1 MVFTMDLTPEGIS
14 FGRHSTGFSLA
25 VDNFCR
31 DLSSILKKKVYVSCS
46 SLQNP
51 EIVVASTYTLLRR
64 DMKTILKH
72 CRLQDALRAV
82 SWFFLAKKLSLK
94 QRIQIIKQQISIGLY
109 THQLKNHDCK
119 IAVVQSTLPHII
131 PFINACIRTNTPVL
145 IICHADYDDHN
156 LNYESGFARYTIPQ
170 LLANGATLSCVSPG
184 IKRYF
189 ESKTQHKDHTRINFV
204 RYPKPATL
212 TYIPQASDSQHFFNI
227 TVSGNISERK
237 NQIQLIRA
245 ISLLPDK
252 SKQNTKLHI
261 VGKDSLNGF
270 LQKTA
275 HDLGVSDNCIFYG
288 SVSREESLRIIS
300 NSDLVASTTLSEGFG
315 LPFLEGYSFGIP
327 ALFFKDI
334 AAAEILSDPQC
345 CITIEDH
352 KDESVMQAIVKAME
366 TKWDKDYIIEFSEKY
381 SPKSVYQQYTNLI
394 KKLSPITMTERQWN
408 DIIRQ
413 YILNKGDNLYR

>member
-94 QRIQIIKQQISIGLY
+94 QRIQIIKQQISIG
-109 THQLKNHDCK
+109 
-119 IAVVQSTLPHII
+119 
-131 PFINACIRTNTPVL
+131 
-145 IICHADYDDHN
+145 
-156 LNYESGFARYTIPQ
+156 
-170 LLANGATLSCVSPG
+170 
-184 IKRYF
+184 
-189 ESKTQHKDHTRINFV
+189 
-204 RYPKPATL
+204 
-212 TYIPQASDSQHFFNI
+212 
-227 TVSGNISERK
+227 
-237 NQIQLIRA
+237 
-245 ISLLPDK
+245 
-252 SKQNTKLHI
+252 
-261 VGKDSLNGF
+261 
-270 LQKTA
+270 
-275 HDLGVSDNCIFYG
+275 VSDNCIFYG

-334 AAAEILSDPQC
+334 AAAEILSDSQC
-345 CITIEDH
+345 CITIEGH
-352 KDESVMQAIVKAME
+352 KE
-366 TKWDKDYIIEFSEKY
+366 
-381 SPKSVYQQYTNLI
+381 
-394 KKLSPITMTERQWN
+394 
-408 DIIRQ
+408 
-413 YILNKGDNLYR
+413 